1 MTPPTTDFIV
11 VVSNDDDFH
20 AGFHQFSDKVNR
32 KLKAGYK
39 LHGQPFS
46 INQKLV
52 CQAMIREG
60 GPLPAAGDPGMT
72 FNQPDVVHLA

>member
-1 MTPPTTDFIV
+1 MTSLTADFIV

-20 AGFHQFSDKVNR
+20 AGFHQFSDKINR

-52 CQAMIREG
+52 CQAMIREEG
-60 GPLPAAGDPGMT
+60 AMPAGDTTIMYKH
-72 FNQPDVVHLA
+72 PDVVRMA

>member
-1 MTPPTTDFIV
+1 MPTPSADFTV
-11 VVSNDDDFH
+11 VVSTDDDFH

-46 INQKLV
+46 INQRLV
-52 CQAMIREG
+52 CQAMIREE
-60 GPLPAAGDPGMT
+60 GPAHAGDTVMMT
-72 FNQPDVVHLA
+72 PAPDVVRMA